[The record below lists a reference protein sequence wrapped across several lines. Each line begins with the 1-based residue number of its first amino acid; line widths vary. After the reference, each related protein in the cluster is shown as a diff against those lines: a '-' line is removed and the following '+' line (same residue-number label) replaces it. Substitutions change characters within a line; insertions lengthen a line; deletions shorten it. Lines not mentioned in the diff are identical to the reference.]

1 MGYSIW
7 GLKFNRNEMS
17 GAFGDLGTD
26 LPLIVAMLAV
36 TDLNAASILIIF
48 GIMQLITALVYR
60 LPMPVQPLKAVA
72 LIVITQKVSGAV
84 IFGGGLAIGL
94 TMLILT
100 VTGLLAYMNRVIP
113 KTVIRGIQ
121 FGLGMQLC
129 LLSLKDYIPDDF
141 IQGYILALAAF
152 ALGLVFIGNKKVPP
166 ALIIILLGILYSVVF
181 NFSVFGLFAFQL
193 PAYTMPEIT
202 LEHVVTG
209 FVLLALPQI
218 PLSLGNSV
226 FATNQLIKDYFPERK
241 VSVGKIGL
249 TYSIMNIAGSFF
261 GGLPACHGSGGIAGH
276 YTFGGRTGGSTF
288 IYGLFYIFLGLFIG
302 HQPQAILS
310 VFPKPILGV
319 ILLFEGIALMLLL
332 KDIITDRRSF
342 FIALV
347 VGLLANGLP
356 YGYLAGIVVGT
367 ILFYLPKTWLSKHFG
382 R

>member
-166 ALIIILLGILYSVVF
+166 ALIIILLGIVYSFVF

-226 FATNQLIKDYFPERK
+226 FATHQLIKDYFPERK